1 MKREVLEVGSKDGY
15 RHLSPG
21 SGVVS
26 TRSP

>member
-1 MKREVLEVGSKDGY
+1 MKREVLEADSKDGS